1 MSAFTDGLDVNL
13 IDGKL
18 VPGSGGAVFSKPVKL
33 QLRSHLP
40 DLFISDS
47 FGATELG
54 ANWIPIGFDASSCDR
69 PKECQRHLMVIA
81 QALAGECDA
90 FPD

>member
-1 MSAFTDGLDVNL
+1 MSTR
-13 IDGKL
+13 
-18 VPGSGGAVFSKPVKL
+18 GGGRRALSKSAIETFLADRLRRSQPQAGVRAVHIAV
-33 QLRSHLP
+33 HV
-40 DLFISDS
+40 
-47 FGATELG
+47 GATELG
-54 ANWIPIGFDASSCDR
+54 ANWIPIGFDASTCER